1 MTSAADPAAA
11 RVPTQAAADAHSEGR
26 GRLRVFLG
34 CAPGVGKTYE
44 MLAQARSLVDEGVD
58 VVVAVVESHGRV
70 ATAALVEGLEVIPRV
85 HRPYRGTPLEEMDV
99 DAVLARRPQVA
110 LVDELAHTNAPGSR
124 NTKRWMDIGDL
135 LDAGI
140 DVYSTIN
147 VQHLAG
153 LNDVVAQITGVVQRE
168 TVPDDVV
175 RGADQIELVDI
186 DPQALRRR
194 LSAGKVYP
202 DGRVDGALR
211 NYFRQGNLTALRELA
226 LLWLA
231 DQVDDKLADYRAAHG
246 ITDTWEARER
256 VVVAVTG
263 GAESPTLLRRAG
275 RIASR
280 SSAELLAVH
289 VVRGD
294 GLTGAGVDLAALK
307 ELAAGVGARI
317 HTVVGDDIPA
327 TLLEFARGVNATQLV
342 VGTSRRPRWKR
353 IFDEGVGATVV
364 SQSGRID
371 VHMVTHDERK
381 RRSRLDIRNTRFHR
395 PLSWVFAVLVPLAVT
410 GVLRMLDPWLGFAS
424 ESALFFVSVLAV
436 SMLGGIAPA
445 ALSAVVSGLLL
456 NYFFTDPRFTFTI
469 SQPDNLITILV
480 LLLIAVAV
488 AALVDSATVRR
499 AEAQDATR
507 EAELLALFSSVV
519 LGGADVPG
527 LLERLRETYD
537 QTAVSVVRRIA
548 RSARRVEAAVGEHP
562 PTGPDDADTVCV
574 VPGDEF
580 ELLLRGPKLG
590 ARDRRVL
597 AAVAGQAA
605 SAVQRHA
612 LEAEAASAEALART
626 DELRRALLSAVS
638 HDLRTPLAA
647 AKAAVSSLRSDDV
660 TFSPEDTAELLAT
673 VDESVDHLAALV
685 GNLLDSSRLAAG
697 AVRPQLQRTFLPE
710 VVHRA
715 AAEVYR
721 YGTEAGPAFD
731 LGHAWAFTDAGL
743 LERALANLIDNARRH
758 GGGEVGIVARLT
770 AGDPPR
776 CVIRVVDHGPGL
788 PETGRE
794 QVFAAFHQGGD
805 TSGASSGVG
814 LGLSVAQGFVS
825 AIGGVLTV
833 EDTPGGGVTMVVD
846 LPATDDAETPGDSRP
861 PGATVAHPDPGEAR

>member
-1 MTSAADPAAA
+1 MTSAATGHHD
-11 RVPTQAAADAHSEGR
+11 GR
-26 GRLRVFLG
+26 GKLRVFLG

-44 MLAQARSLVDEGVD
+44 MLAQARTLVDEGTD
-58 VVVAVVESHGRV
+58 VVIGVVESHGRV
-70 ATAALVEGLEVIPRV
+70 ATAALAEGVEVVPRTR
-85 HRPYRGTPLEEMDV
+85 RPYRGTPLEDMDL
-99 DAVLARRPQVA
+99 DAVLARRPQVV
-110 LVDELAHTNAPGSR
+110 LVDELAHTNVPGLR
-124 NTKRWMDIGDL
+124 NRKRWEDIEDL
-135 LDAGI
+135 LAAGI

-147 VQHLAG
+147 IQHLES

-168 TVPDDVV
+168 TVPDDIV
-175 RGADQIELVDI
+175 RGADEIELVDI
-186 DPQALRRR
+186 DPQALRQR

-202 DGRVDGALR
+202 NGRVDGALA

-231 DQVDDKLADYRAAHG
+231 DQVDDKLADYRAAHS

-256 VVVAVTG
+256 VVVALTG
-263 GAESPTLLRRAG
+263 GAESPTLLRRAS

-294 GLTGAGVDLAALK
+294 GLTGTGVDLAALK
-307 ELAAGVGARI
+307 ELATGFGARV
-317 HTVVGDDIPA
+317 HTVVGDDVPR

-342 VGTSRRPRWKR
+342 LGTSRRPRWQR
-353 IFDEGVGATVV
+353 VFDEGVGATVV
-364 SQSGRID
+364 SESGRID
-371 VHMVTHDERK
+371 VHMVTHDETS
-381 RRSRLDIRNTRFHR
+381 RRSRLDIRDTRYHR
-395 PLSWVFAVLVPLAVT
+395 PLSWVFAALVPLALT
-410 GVLRMLDPWLGFAS
+410 GVLRLLDPWLGFAS
-424 ESALFFVSVLAV
+424 QSALYFVAVLAV
-436 SMLGGIAPA
+436 SMLGGILPA
-445 ALSAVVSGLLL
+445 ALSAVISGLLL

-480 LLLIAVAV
+480 MLLIAVAV

-499 AEAQDATR
+499 AQAQEATR

-519 LGGADVPG
+519 LGGADVPV

-537 QTAVSVVRRIA
+537 QAAVSVVRRTSREGRI
-548 RSARRVEAAVGEHP
+548 VEAAIGGSP
-562 PTGPDDADTVCV
+562 PTVPDDADTVCV

-605 SAVQRHA
+605 GAVQRHA
-612 LEAEAASAEALART
+612 LEVEAANAEALART
-626 DELRRALLSAVS
+626 DELRRALLSAVG

-647 AKAAVSSLRSDDV
+647 AKAAVSSLRGDDV

-673 VDESVDHLAALV
+673 VDESVDHLTSLV

-697 AVRPQLQRTFLPE
+697 AVRPHLRRTFLPE

-715 AAEVYR
+715 AATVT
-721 YGTEAGPAFD
+721 GTGFGPEQVPVLDIA
-731 LGHAWAFTDAGL
+731 HAWAYTDPGL

-758 GGGEVGIVARLT
+758 GGGGQVEITARLT
-770 AGDPPR
+770 PADPPR
-776 CVIRVVDHGPGL
+776 CVIRVVDHGTGL
-788 PETGRE
+788 PVADRD
-794 QVFAAFHQGGD
+794 QIFVPFHQGGD

-814 LGLSVAQGFVS
+814 LGLSVARGFVT
-825 AIGGVLTV
+825 AIGGVLSV
-833 EDTPGGGVTMVVD
+833 EDTPGGGATMVVD
-846 LPATDDAETPGDSRP
+846 LPATDEDTHTQTEGPTR
-861 PGATVAHPDPGEAR
+861 

>member
-1 MTSAADPAAA
+1 MTSAAGPATTP
-11 RVPTQAAADAHSEGR
+11 VTTPQAASRRRSDGR
-26 GRLRVFLG
+26 GKLRVFLG

-44 MLAQARSLVDEGVD
+44 MLAQARNLRDEGAD
-58 VVVAVVESHGRV
+58 VVIAVVESHGRP
-70 ATAALVEGLEVIPRV
+70 ATAALVEGLEVIPRIA
-85 HRPYRGTPLEEMDV
+85 RPYRGSTFDEMDL

-110 LVDELAHTNAPGSR
+110 LVDELAHTNTPGSR
-124 NTKRWMDIGDL
+124 NAKRWQDIEEL
-135 LDAGI
+135 RDAGI
-140 DVYSTIN
+140 DVCSTVNI
-147 VQHLAG
+147 QHLAG
-153 LNDVVAQITGVVQRE
+153 LNDVIAQITGVVQRE

-186 DPQALRRR
+186 DPQALRQR

-202 DGRVDGALR
+202 SSRVDGALG

-231 DQVDDKLADYRAAHG
+231 DQVDDKLADYRAAHS

-256 VVVAVTG
+256 VVVAITG
-263 GAESPTLLRRAG
+263 GPESPTLLRRAS

-294 GLTGAGVDLAALK
+294 GLSDHGIDLTALS
-307 ELAAGVGARI
+307 ELAAGFGARV

-342 VGTSRRPRWKR
+342 LGTSRRPRWQR

-364 SQSGRID
+364 SGSGRID
-371 VHMVTHDERK
+371 VHMVTHEETP
-381 RRSRLDIRNTRFHR
+381 RRHRLDIRDTRFHR
-395 PLSWVFAVLVPLAVT
+395 PLSWILAVLVPLLAT
-410 GVLRMLDPWLGFAS
+410 GVLRLLDPWLGFTS
-424 ESALFFVSVLAV
+424 QSALFFVSVLAV

-469 SQPDNLITILV
+469 DQPDNLITILV
-480 LLLIAVAV
+480 MLLIATAV

-499 AEAQDATR
+499 AQAQDATR
-507 EAELLALFSSVV
+507 EAELLAMFSSVV

-537 QTAVSVVRRIA
+537 QSAVALVRRTSKTS
-548 RSARRVEAAVGEHP
+548 RTVEAWVGDRP
-562 PTGPDDADTVCV
+562 LSGPDEADTTCS
-574 VPGDEF
+574 VPGEQF
-580 ELLLRGPKLG
+580 ELLLRGPRLG

-605 SAVQRHA
+605 GAVERHA
-612 LEAEAASAEALART
+612 LEVEAASAEALART
-626 DELRRALLSAVS
+626 DELRRALLSAVG

-660 TFSPEDTAELLAT
+660 TFSPDDTAELLAT
-673 VDESVDHLAALV
+673 VDESVDHLAGLV

-697 AVRPQLQRTFLPE
+697 AVRPQMQHTFLPE

-715 AAEVYR
+715 AAGVQR
-721 YGTEAGPAFD
+721 LNPDLVLTID
-731 LGHAWAFTDAGL
+731 LGQAWAYTDPGL
-743 LERALANLIDNARRH
+743 LERALANLIDNAHRH
-758 GGGEVGIVARLT
+758 GGPDVEITVSGTGD
-770 AGDPPR
+770 DPPR

-788 PETGRE
+788 PTTDRE

-805 TSGASSGVG
+805 TAGASSGVG
-814 LGLSVAQGFVS
+814 LGLSVANGFIT
-825 AIGGVLTV
+825 AIGGELSTA
-833 EDTPGGGVTMVVD
+833 DTPGGGATMVVN
-846 LPATDDAETPGDSRP
+846 LP
-861 PGATVAHPDPGEAR
+861 TVEDFSGSEEGIR

>member
-1 MTSAADPAAA
+1 MTSAATGHHD
-11 RVPTQAAADAHSEGR
+11 GR
-26 GRLRVFLG
+26 GKLRVFLG

-44 MLAQARSLVDEGVD
+44 MLAQARTLVDEGTD
-58 VVVAVVESHGRV
+58 VVIGVVESHGRV
-70 ATAALVEGLEVIPRV
+70 ATAALSEGVEVVPRTR
-85 HRPYRGTPLEEMDV
+85 RPYRGTPLEDMDL
-99 DAVLARRPQVA
+99 DAVLARRPQVV
-110 LVDELAHTNAPGSR
+110 LVDELAHTNVPGLR
-124 NTKRWMDIGDL
+124 NRKRWEDIEDL
-135 LDAGI
+135 LAAGI

-147 VQHLAG
+147 IQHLES

-168 TVPDDVV
+168 TVPDDIV
-175 RGADQIELVDI
+175 RGADEIELVDI
-186 DPQALRRR
+186 DPQALRQR

-202 DGRVDGALR
+202 NGRVDGALA

-231 DQVDDKLADYRAAHG
+231 DQVDDKLADYRAAHS

-256 VVVAVTG
+256 VVVALTG
-263 GAESPTLLRRAG
+263 GAESPTLLRRAS

-294 GLTGAGVDLAALK
+294 GLTGTGVDLAALK
-307 ELAAGVGARI
+307 ELATGFGARV
-317 HTVVGDDIPA
+317 HTVVGDDVPR

-342 VGTSRRPRWKR
+342 LGTSRRPRWQR
-353 IFDEGVGATVV
+353 VFDEGVGATVV
-364 SQSGRID
+364 SESGRID
-371 VHMVTHDERK
+371 VHMVTHDETS
-381 RRSRLDIRNTRFHR
+381 RRSRLDIRDTRYHR
-395 PLSWVFAVLVPLAVT
+395 PLSWVFAALVPLALT
-410 GVLRMLDPWLGFAS
+410 GVLRLLDPWLGFAS
-424 ESALFFVSVLAV
+424 QSALYFVAVLAV
-436 SMLGGIAPA
+436 SMLGGILPA
-445 ALSAVVSGLLL
+445 ALSAVISGLLL

-480 LLLIAVAV
+480 MLLIAVAV

-499 AEAQDATR
+499 AQAQEATR

-519 LGGADVPG
+519 LGGADVPV

-537 QTAVSVVRRIA
+537 QAAVSVVRRTSREGRI
-548 RSARRVEAAVGEHP
+548 VEAAIGGSP
-562 PTGPDDADTVCV
+562 PTVPDDADTVCV

-605 SAVQRHA
+605 GAVQRHA
-612 LEAEAASAEALART
+612 LEVEAANAEALART
-626 DELRRALLSAVS
+626 DELRRALLSAVG

-647 AKAAVSSLRSDDV
+647 AKAAVSSLRGDDV

-673 VDESVDHLAALV
+673 VDESVDHLTSLV

-697 AVRPQLQRTFLPE
+697 AVRPHLRRTFLPE

-715 AAEVYR
+715 AATVT
-721 YGTEAGPAFD
+721 GTGFGPEQVPVLDIA
-731 LGHAWAFTDAGL
+731 HAWAYTDPGL

-758 GGGEVGIVARLT
+758 GGGGQVEITARLT
-770 AGDPPR
+770 PADPPR
-776 CVIRVVDHGPGL
+776 CVIRVVDHGTGL
-788 PETGRE
+788 PVADRD
-794 QVFAAFHQGGD
+794 QIFVPFHQGGD

-814 LGLSVAQGFVS
+814 LGLSVARGFVT
-825 AIGGVLTV
+825 AIGGVLSV
-833 EDTPGGGVTMVVD
+833 EDTPGGGATMVVD
-846 LPATDDAETPGDSRP
+846 LPATDEDTHTQTEGPTR
-861 PGATVAHPDPGEAR
+861 